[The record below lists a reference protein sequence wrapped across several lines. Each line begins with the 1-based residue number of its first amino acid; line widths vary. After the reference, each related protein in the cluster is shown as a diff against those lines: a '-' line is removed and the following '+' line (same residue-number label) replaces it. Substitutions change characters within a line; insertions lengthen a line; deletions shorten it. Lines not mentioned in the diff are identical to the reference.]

1 MNGEGALERRFRRL
15 LAWYPAE
22 HRRTYAEEMIGV
34 LLASAPSGRERPSP
48 ADALD
53 LIRGGLQARLRR
65 LGTWFADPSWPDALA
80 VGSVALPV
88 IVLTSLAV
96 NYLQGVVTW
105 YELAGLS
112 DFYLPALAIALPPL
126 LALRYRPA
134 AAIAA
139 LVAAG
144 WFTFPLVKYSGL
156 SGYFDPLE
164 AGYCAALLVEAIAL
178 AVSPGPRRA
187 LVIMGWRTWL
197 VLCTAGAALG
207 FASIY
212 YHWALPTWLAA
223 LLVIAFLSA
232 VATWLAAT
240 LPRQVPSRLL
250 LVLAIP
256 AGPAAVWTV
265 GYLTGTYAAFLSYTL
280 PYLAPDLLLAC
291 LVAAMAWKVRRRE
304 ATKLPDKLAG

>member
-1 MNGEGALERRFRRL
+1 VNGEGALERRYRRL

-34 LLASAPSGRERPSP
+34 LLASAPAGRERPSP
-48 ADALD
+48 AEALD
-53 LIRGGLQARLRR
+53 LIGGGLRARLRR

-88 IVLTSLAV
+88 IVLAALAV
-96 NYLQGVVTW
+96 NYLQGVVA
-105 YELAGLS
+105 AGFVALTGYG
-112 DFYLPALAIALPPL
+112 DFYLPALAVALPPL
-126 LALRYRPA
+126 LALRYRRA
-134 AAIAA
+134 AA
-139 LVAAG
+139 LVALVAAV
-144 WFTFPLVKYSGL
+144 WFMLPLVRYTGVG
-156 SGYFDPLE
+156 GYFDPLE
-164 AGYCAALLVEAIAL
+164 AGYCATLLVQAIAL

-187 LVIMGWRTWL
+187 ADIMTRGTWL
-197 VLCTAGAALG
+197 VLCSAGVALG

-212 YHWALPTWLAA
+212 HSWALPTWLSA

-265 GYLTGTYAAFLSYTL
+265 GYLTGRYVAFLSYSL

-291 LVAAMAWKVRRRE
+291 LIAAMAWRVRRRE
-304 ATKLPDKLAG
+304 ASTP